1 MAKWYEKA
9 YRKTKNVTGDALAY
23 GLAVPTGGLS
33 LLGKQ
38 GYRDRVGGLWNDATG
53 VTAAEGAAKAQREG
67 LDKAQ
72 TSQEK
77 MFQQSLDTQKPWLEA
92 GGRGLSQL
100 EAGIN
105 SGEFE
110 SQQGTFNEPKYTEQ
124 QYTGPAAFQDMKF
137 DFEADPG
144 YQFRMAEGNKAI
156 EASAAARG
164 GLFSGKTG
172 TDLQNFSQG
181 LASQE
186 YGNAYNR
193 FADQRDF
200 NRNTYE
206 TDRAFGRGNFENDR
220 TFGRANFLDDRA
232 FGYGQFG
239 DNFNRDRALKT
250 DKYNRLAS
258 LAGVGQM
265 TAGNVANQ
273 QIEQGGNLGNL
284 AMQRGNIGA
293 QRSQAGY
300 QGAMNLFNTG
310 LQGVALGAKLFG
322 G

>member
-1 MAKWYEKA
+1 M
-9 YRKTKNVTGDALAY
+9 
-23 GLAVPTGGLS
+23 GLEDIGTW
-33 LLGKQ
+33 
-38 GYRDRVGGLWNDATG
+38 VGGRAADAYLGIARKAKDIGSGISRRAGNIVDDVTG

-105 SGEFE
+105 SGAFDTQAGEY
-110 SQQGTFNEPKYTEQ
+110 Q
-124 QYTGPAAFQDMKF
+124 GPAAFQDMTF

-144 YQFRMAEGNKAI
+144 YQFRFSEGNKAI

-172 TDLQNFSQG
+172 TDLQDYSQG

-186 YGNAYNR
+186 YGAAYNR
-193 FADQRDF
+193 FADQRD
-200 NRNTYE
+200 Y
-206 TDRAFGRGNFENDR
+206 GRQNFQ
-220 TFGRANFLDDRA
+220 DDRN
-232 FGYGQFG
+232 FSYGQFG

-265 TAGNVANQ
+265 TAGNVASQ
-273 QIEQGGNLGNL
+273 QMEQGGNLGNL
-284 AMQRGNIGA
+284 AMQRGNVGA

-300 QGAMNLFNTG
+300 QGAMNLINTG
-310 LQGVALGAKLFG
+310 LQAGALAAKAFG

>member
-1 MAKWYEKA
+1 MGRSFLGRQWRKSKNALGDIGTGSAKFGAEFSRKA
-9 YRKTKNVTGDALAY
+9 SNLLDDVTG
-23 GLAVPTGGLS
+23 V
-33 LLGKQ
+33 
-38 GYRDRVGGLWNDATG
+38 
-53 VTAAEGAAKAQREG
+53 AAAADAAKSQREG

-72 TSQEK
+72 ASQEK
-77 MFQQSLDTQKPWLEA
+77 MFQQAMDTQRPWLEA

-105 SGEFE
+105 GGEFE
-110 SQQGTFNEPKYTEQ
+110 SQQGTFNEPK
-124 QYTGPAAFQDMKF
+124 YTGPAAFQDMKF

-144 YQFRMAEGNKAI
+144 YQFRLSEGNKAVQ
-156 EASAAARG
+156 ASAAARG
-164 GLFSGKTG
+164 GLFSGATG
-172 TDLQNFSQG
+172 TALQDYSQG

-193 FADQRDF
+193 FADQRDY
-200 NRNTYE
+200 NRQNY
-206 TDRAFGRGNFENDR
+206 ENDR
-220 TFGRANFLDDRA
+220 TFGRANFLDDRS
-232 FGYGQFG
+232 FSYGQFG

-265 TAGNVANQ
+265 TAGNVASQ

-293 QRSQAGY
+293 QRAQAGY
-300 QGAMNLFNTG
+300 QGGVNLINTA
-310 LQGVALGAKLFG
+310 LQGGALVAKAFG
-322 G
+322 R